1 MSSTNKNLGIVVA
14 VAIAAIIG
22 TILLLQSTSDQGEEP
37 AVDPARGAS
46 GGLPEGH
53 PAVGT
58 GQNLPAESGDVTAI
72 DPEAHFTHFR
82 VGQRNVKAI
91 LPDGDIVWVGTSAGV
106 IRYDTVN
113 DDYRLL
119 DTRTGLL
126 ANGVFH
132 LSKMQGHLA
141 VGTYG
146 GGLSILNDTED
157 GWKTYNIPEGLGDGF
172 IYDALELENGEIWI
186 ATWSGANRVR
196 RGELDNRASWDLYT
210 VANTEGAL
218 PNDWIYALRA
228 GKNGEVWFATEGGLA
243 RFKDDEWKNWLH
255 ADGLGAP
262 YEIVRE
268 QIEFDMDP
276 GEYSQHHARQ
286 KVEMGLE
293 AVDVAYNPNY
303 IVALAV
309 DHDGVVWCGTWGG
322 GLSSFDGENWRTYT
336 VADGLP
342 GNHVFSLHV
351 DPEGALWV
359 GTSNGLALLENGN
372 FTRFTTEDGLFAN
385 QIFSMA
391 TGDDGSKWIGSF
403 GGVARITRLQ

>member
-1 MSSTNKNLGIVVA
+1 MSSTNKHVWIVAA
-14 VAIAAIIG
+14 VALLAVIG
-22 TILLLQSTSDQGEEP
+22 TMSYLQSTTGQDEAP
-37 AVDPARGAS
+37 AVDSTHSETGAM
-46 GGLPEGH
+46 PEGH
-53 PAVGT
+53 PPVGT
-58 GQNLPAESGDVTAI
+58 DGMPAASGEVAAI
-72 DPEAHFTHFR
+72 DPDAHFTHFR
-82 VGQRNVKAI
+82 VGQRNVKTI

-106 IRYDTVN
+106 IRYDTTT

-172 IYDALELENGEIWI
+172 IYDALELESGEIWI
-186 ATWSGANRVR
+186 ATWSGANRIR
-196 RGELDNRASWDLYT
+196 GGELDNRDSWDLYT

-218 PNDWIYALRA
+218 PNDWVYALRA

-243 RFKDDEWKNWLH
+243 RFKDDKWQNWLH

-262 YEIVRE
+262 YEMVRE

-276 GEYSQHHARQ
+276 SEYSQHHARQ

-293 AVDVAYNPNY
+293 AVDIAYNPNY
-303 IVALAV
+303 IVALEV
-309 DHDGVVWCGTWGG
+309 DNDGVVWCGTWGG

-359 GTSNGLALLENGN
+359 GTGNGLALLEDGE
-372 FTRFTTEDGLFAN
+372 FTRFTTADGLFAN